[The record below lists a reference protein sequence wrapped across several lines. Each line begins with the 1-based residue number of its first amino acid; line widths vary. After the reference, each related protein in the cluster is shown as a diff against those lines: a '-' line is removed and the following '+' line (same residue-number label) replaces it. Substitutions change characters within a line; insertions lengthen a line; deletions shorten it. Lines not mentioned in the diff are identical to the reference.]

1 MKEETKKKLKVAGVA
16 VLGAAATGVVIY
28 YSYKKISQKAF
39 EDGLIKGAEIGRDA
53 VLNIIKSCDPESK
66 LISGL
71 RNVGVKVSLLWK
83 KIKLLN

>member
-1 MKEETKKKLKVAGVA
+1 MKEETKKKLKVAGVT
-16 VLGAAATGVVIY
+16 VLGAAATGVVVVY

-71 RNVGVKVSLLWK
+71 RNVGIVVSKCKW
-83 KIKLLN
+83 

>member
-1 MKEETKKKLKVAGVA
+1 
-16 VLGAAATGVVIY
+16 
-28 YSYKKISQKAF
+28 
-39 EDGLIKGAEIGRDA
+39 

-71 RNVGVKVSLLWK
+71 RNVGIKVSPLWK